1 MPRRSGGARVA
12 PRLRRIVV
20 LTHNSNIFLQR
31 EIDALA
37 RVFDEV
43 VILAW
48 VDDGAP
54 LHLPANAVHLGSFEG
69 FAPSRWQHLGR
80 FLSIRFLG
88 PFLRVAVHE
97 VRRRRSVRR
106 WASFVW
112 ACLLGAHIADLPG
125 LREAVSAPDRDVT
138 LYSFWASD
146 PSYAIPWLPRPTG
159 GWVVRHHS
167 ADLYEWASGY
177 LPLWPWI
184 AEHSDF
190 NLFVSDHALRY
201 GLSRAP
207 SIASRSAVR
216 ILGSVDGG
224 IGPVPGPG
232 IPAVVSCSSLAP
244 VKRVPL
250 LARALAKLDMPV
262 RWIHLGSGPEEQ
274 AVREALEGADQ
285 VEFDLRGQVEHDEV
299 IRFFRETPVSVF
311 VNVSDREGVAVSI
324 CEALSFGI
332 PVVATAAGG
341 SPEIVG
347 RDHGTGVLVPLDAD
361 ATTVAAGIAEVIRLG
376 REEFQ
381 PRREWER
388 RLNADDNADSL
399 AQWLLHSE
407 KWIRPRR

>member
-1 MPRRSGGARVA
+1 MASRR
-12 PRLRRIVV
+12 RRIVV

-37 RVFDEV
+37 RAFDEV

-54 LHLPANAVHLGSFEG
+54 LSLPANAVHLGSFGG
-69 FAPSRWQHLGR
+69 FAPSRWQHLRR
-80 FLSIRFLG
+80 FLSVRFLG
-88 PFLRVAVHE
+88 PFLRVAAHE

-125 LREAVSAPDRDVT
+125 LRAAVADPDVDVT

-146 PSYAIPWLPRPTG
+146 PSYPVPWLPRPSG

-184 AEHSDF
+184 AERSDF
-190 NLFVSDHALRY
+190 NLFVSEHALRY
-201 GLSRAP
+201 ALSRAP
-207 SIASRSAVR
+207 SIRSRSAVR

-224 IGPVPGPG
+224 IGPVPTAG
-232 IPAVVSCSSLAP
+232 IPTVVSCSSLAP

-262 RWIHLGSGPEEQ
+262 RWVHLGTGPEEQ
-274 AVREALEGADQ
+274 AVRAALADAPH
-285 VEFDLRGQVEHDEV
+285 VDFDLRGQVDHDEV
-299 IRFFRETPVSVF
+299 LRFFRETPVTVF

-324 CEALSFGI
+324 CEALSFDI

-347 RDHGTGVLVPLDAD
+347 PEYGTGILVPLDAD
-361 ATTVAAGIAEVIRLG
+361 DATVSAAIAEVIARG
-376 REEFQ
+376 RSGFE

-388 RLNADDNADSL
+388 RLNADDNADAL
-399 AQWLLHSE
+399 AQWLLRSE
-407 KWIRPRR
+407 VWARPGASTA